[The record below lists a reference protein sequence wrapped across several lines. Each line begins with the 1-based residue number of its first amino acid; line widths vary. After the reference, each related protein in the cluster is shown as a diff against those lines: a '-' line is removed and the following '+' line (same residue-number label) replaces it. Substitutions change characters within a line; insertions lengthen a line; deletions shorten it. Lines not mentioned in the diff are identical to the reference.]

1 MYSVHSFWTTHSQR
15 GSRASGSEGV
25 EVPALARAVAV
36 HHDDLGRARG
46 AGSPDRGVD
55 LLGVQ
60 APRLL
65 EERLAAVA
73 LLGLDDS

>member
-1 MYSVHSFWTTHSQR
+1 MYSVHSCLDDPFAAWVEGLGQQ
-15 GSRASGSEGV
+15 GV

-36 HHDDLGRARG
+36 HHDDLGRARR